1 MSLAK
6 AASARFMTVLR
17 FKSSLISE
25 RIVSVKVSPV
35 WSGKKVTEGSS
46 SPGCVLPGNEVF
58 SFSPSFIES
67 RAFRLNC
74 GFEFD

>member
-25 RIVSVKVSPV
+25 RIVSAKVSPV
-35 WSGKKVTEGSS
+35 WSAKKVTEGSS
-46 SPGCVLPGNEVF
+46 LPGCVLPGNEIF
-58 SFSPSFIES
+58 SLLLLKAE
-67 RAFRLNC
+67 RL
-74 GFEFD
+74 D